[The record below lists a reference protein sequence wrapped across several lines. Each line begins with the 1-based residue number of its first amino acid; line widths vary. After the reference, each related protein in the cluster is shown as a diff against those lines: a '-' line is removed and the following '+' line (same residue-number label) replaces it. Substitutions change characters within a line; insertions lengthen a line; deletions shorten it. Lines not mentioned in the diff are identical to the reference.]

1 MKLLKTL
8 LVAMVPLWAATAGAA
23 SVKTLRS
30 PDGTIVLRATM
41 GRALSYSVS
50 IDNHEV
56 LSNCR
61 IGMTVDGKQ
70 LGQNPRLAR
79 TTYATVNETLR
90 PVVPLKSATVQNRC
104 NVMTLALGAYSVEFR
119 AYDSGVAYR
128 FVTRMKDSIAVD
140 DELMEMHFPGDYTAD
155 VSHVAGFKTSC
166 ETTYRHIR
174 TADFKPT
181 DEMTYLPIVISTDK
195 QYRMLVS
202 ETDLRDYPGM
212 FLRGTADNGMRAT
225 FPPCPTAFGPDGD
238 RSVKLVS
245 TAPYIARTLG
255 TRTFPWRYVAIVRR
269 DADLLLNQL
278 TYVMASPCEVSDVSW
293 IRPGQV
299 SWDWWNHKM
308 VWGVDF
314 RAGINTATYKY
325 YIDFAARYGVPYIIL
340 DEGWAKS
347 TRDPYTSI
355 KDIDIA
361 ELVSYGRARGVGIIL
376 WLPWL
381 TVENHMELF
390 ARYEAWGVAGVKID
404 FMDRQDQWM
413 VNYYERVAREA
424 ARHHLIVDYHGA
436 YKPSGLER
444 RYPNVLSYEGVRG
457 MEQNQGTTPQNSIYL
472 PFIRNAVG
480 AMDFTP
486 GAMSCSQPRYNR
498 STDPIPMG
506 NGTRAYH
513 MALFVVFESG
523 VQMLCD
529 SPTRYYAEPQC
540 TEFITSVP
548 TTWDETRVIDARMGQ
563 YVIVAKRKGTKWF
576 VGAITGEHPQQLRL
590 SLDFIGSG
598 QHHIAYFEDGV
609 NADRMAADYRRVEAQ
624 VDRSSTFDLRLAPN
638 GGWCAVIE

>member
-1 MKLLKTL
+1 MKLFKTL
-8 LVAMVPLWAATAGAA
+8 LVAMAPLLALTAGAA

-30 PDGTIVLRATM
+30 PDGTIVLKATVS
-41 GRALSYSVS
+41 RDLSYSVS

-56 LSNCR
+56 LTGCR
-61 IGMTVDGKQ
+61 IGMTIDGKQ
-70 LGQNPRLAR
+70 LGQNPKLAR
-79 TTYATVNETLR
+79 TTYTTVSETLR

-119 AYDSGVAYR
+119 AYDNGVAYR
-128 FVTRMKDSIAVD
+128 FVTRMKGTVAVD

-155 VSHVAGFKTSC
+155 VSHVGGFKTSC

-181 DEMTYLPIVISTDK
+181 DDMTYLPIAISTDK

-225 FPPCPTAFGPDGD
+225 FPPCPTEFGPDGD
-238 RSVKLVS
+238 RSVKLVK
-245 TAPYIARTLG
+245 TAPYIARTQG

-278 TYVMASPCEVSDVSW
+278 TYVMASPCEVRDVSW

-314 RAGINTATYKY
+314 KAGINNATYRY
-325 YIDFAARYGVPYIIL
+325 YIDFAARYKVPYIIL

-347 TRDPYTSI
+347 TRDPYTTI

-390 ARYEAWGVAGVKID
+390 AKYAAWGVAGVKID

-413 VNYYERVAREA
+413 VNYYERVAKEA
-424 ARHHLIVDYHGA
+424 AKHHLIVDYHGA

-444 RYPNVLSYEGVRG
+444 RYPNVLSYGGVRG

-472 PFIRNAVG
+472 PFIRNAV
-480 AMDFTP
+480 
-486 GAMSCSQPRYNR
+486 R
-498 STDPIPMG
+498 
-506 NGTRAYH
+506 TRKCPP
-513 MALFVVFESG
+513 S
-523 VQMLCD
+523 
-529 SPTRYYAEPQC
+529 R
-540 TEFITSVP
+540 
-548 TTWDETRVIDARMGQ
+548 
-563 YVIVAKRKGTKWF
+563 
-576 VGAITGEHPQQLRL
+576 
-590 SLDFIGSG
+590 
-598 QHHIAYFEDGV
+598 
-609 NADRMAADYRRVEAQ
+609 
-624 VDRSSTFDLRLAPN
+624 
-638 GGWCAVIE
+638 